1 MARLLDYVRWRGDL
15 SFEKDPFN
23 SLDAALFAV
32 LSYLPFDKSVAGH
45 TLGEA
50 SERLFYKRDK
60 PYQLNPAENLEL
72 QLLPLSQRYKDIK
85 FVDWSVKIQK
95 HPAVQFTATTF
106 RIAPHKILVS
116 FRGTDGS
123 MIGIT
128 EDVYMSYQPEIIGQS
143 VAANYLQEIARR
155 FPNSEIITVGHSK
168 GGNFATYAIT
178 ALSPEDQD
186 RVIKAYSFDGP
197 GFMKETSDTQSF
209 QRVLPKMITYVPEGS
224 IFGMMLDHPERTL
237 VIKSTAK
244 MMDQHDP
251 RRWEVARNGFVMAP
265 GLSNASRIVRNS
277 FISWNTQIPRQ
288 QRESLWLALF
298 SAIESQK
305 ITEFSQLTANK
316 LRAAI
321 QFSHAYLNLPP
332 EIRLI
337 ANQIVSDIAST
348 AKAHLNIP
356 LINKVDTLKPLG
368 NDSSKGP
375 IVLDTYA
382 GS

>member
-15 SFEKDPFN
+15 SFEQDPFN

-32 LSYLPFDKSVAGH
+32 ISYLPFDKSVAGH
-45 TLGEA
+45 ALGQA
-50 SERLFYKRDK
+50 AERLYHKKDK
-60 PYQLNPAENLEL
+60 PYQLNSTENLEL
-72 QLLPLSQRYKDIK
+72 QLLPLSERYKDIK

-106 RIAPHKILVS
+106 RLGPHKILVS

-143 VAANYLQEIARR
+143 VAASYLQEIARR

-178 ALSPEDQD
+178 ELSPEDQE

-197 GFMKETSDTQSF
+197 GFMKETYDTQNF
-209 QRVLPKMITYVPEGS
+209 QRVLSKMITYVPESS

-237 VIKSTAK
+237 VIKSKAK

-265 GLSNASRIVRNS
+265 GLSNASRIIRNS

-288 QRESLWLALF
+288 QREALWLALF

-321 QFSHAYLNLPP
+321 QFSHAYLNLAPD
-332 EIRLI
+332 IRLI
-337 ANQIVSDIAST
+337 ANQIVSDIANT

-356 LINKVDTLKPLG
+356 LINKANALKPLG

>member
-1 MARLLDYVRWRGDL
+1 MAHLLDYVRWRGDL
-15 SFEKDPFN
+15 SFNIEPFN

-32 LSYLPFDKSVAGH
+32 LSYLPFDKSVSGH

-50 SERLFYKRDK
+50 SERLYYKRTK
-60 PYQLNPAENLEL
+60 PYPLSPTENLEL
-72 QLLPLSQRYKDIK
+72 QLMPISERYKNIE
-85 FVDWSVKIQK
+85 FVDWSKKIQK
-95 HPAVQFTATTF
+95 HPAIQFTAATF
-106 RIAPHKILVS
+106 RIAPKKILVS

-123 MIGIT
+123 MIGVT

-178 ALSPEDQD
+178 ALSPADQG
-186 RVIKAYSFDGP
+186 RIIKAYSFDGP
-197 GFMKETSDTQSF
+197 GFMKETYDTPNF
-209 QRVLPKMITYVPEGS
+209 QNALPKMITYVPEGS
-224 IFGMMLDHPERTL
+224 IFGMMLDHPDRTL
-237 VIKSTAK
+237 VIKSKAK

-251 RRWEVARNGFVMAP
+251 RRWEVARDGFVMAP
-265 GLSNASRIVRNS
+265 RLSNASRIIRNS
-277 FISWNTQIPRQ
+277 FISWNTQIPRE

-298 SAIESQK
+298 SAIEGQN
-305 ITEFSQLTANK
+305 ITEFNQLTANK

-321 QFSHAYLNLPP
+321 QFSHTYLTLPP
-332 EIRLI
+332 DIRLI
-337 ANQIVSDIAST
+337 ANKIVTDIAST
-348 AKAHLNIP
+348 AKAHVNIP